1 MPGAGPSPGGGG
13 MPPPPPA
20 APAPAMAAGYP
31 APPGGGG
38 YAPPPQPPNG
48 PAAFTSG
55 ANDPIPLSPWAA
67 MAPAKG
73 MAPPPAPQ
81 PMQSQ
86 PMQGYGAPPAP
97 QGYGAPP
104 QPMMAPSI
112 GLAPPP
118 SPGFGAPPG
127 PAPVAAYPAPGAF
140 GPPPGVP
147 QQMMT
152 GGLGAAPVTGAGPVA
167 PPPLVGLVSGAPIA
181 PPPPPMINQPPMVSS
196 GMGLGGFA
204 PPPPV
209 VGPPPPVPPAALQPS
224 PGVLS
229 GPAALMPQQT
239 AGGSNGIL
247 VGFLVTFQNE
257 PNGVFWPIR
266 SGRTQLGR
274 AGSDKVDIGI
284 NDASASSKHASV
296 SADPSTGQAF
306 VQDDGSRNGTF
317 LNEQKLNPGEQ
328 RQLHD
333 NDRLR
338 LGSTTLVIK
347 LLVS

>member
-1 MPGAGPSPGGGG
+1 MQPMQQPMMQPSLG
-13 MPPPPPA
+13 
-20 APAPAMAAGYP
+20 
-31 APPGGGG
+31 
-38 YAPPPQPPNG
+38 
-48 PAAFTSG
+48 
-55 ANDPIPLSPWAA
+55 L
-67 MAPAKG
+67 
-73 MAPPPAPQ
+73 APPPAPGFGN
-81 PMQSQ
+81 MAAGG
-86 PMQGYGAPPAP
+86 MQGAYPPPPAF
-97 QGYGAPP
+97 A
-104 QPMMAPSI
+104 
-112 GLAPPP
+112 
-118 SPGFGAPPG
+118 
-127 PAPVAAYPAPGAF
+127 
-140 GPPPGVP
+140 PPPGVAG
-147 QQMMT
+147 QMMQGPHQGPPPMS
-152 GGLGAAPVTGAGPVA
+152 GGGPVA
-167 PPPLVGLVSGAPIA
+167 PPPLVGLISGAGLA
-181 PPPPPMINQPPMVSS
+181 PPPPPAIMNQPPMMP
-196 GMGLGGFA
+196 GGLGGSVGFG

-209 VGPPPPVPPAALQPS
+209 VAPPPPMPPAALPMS

-229 GPAALMPQQT
+229 GPSAMPQ
-239 AGGSNGIL
+239 GSGASGIL

-296 SADPSTGQAF
+296 SADPSTGQAY

-317 LNEQKLNPGEQ
+317 LNEQKLPPGEQ